1 MKRNIILLA
10 VALVIWWFF
19 IRKPEKH
26 QGSAGKEL
34 HQYFNE
40 NDVMCDAHTKE
51 CEEFINKYV
60 TFDGGPAAFRKLHA
74 HIDHHYRHHT
84 SGLISLF
91 SKNQFKPG
99 DMVEYIERINKVPNL
114 YVDEMSEMYKKYTI
128 PESVRTNHMNMI
140 NSQHDR
146 RVQKEN
152 KWYKIMEPFIK
163 K

>member
-1 MKRNIILLA
+1 MKQYLILLA
-10 VALVIWWFF
+10 VSLVIWWFF

-34 HQYFNE
+34 HQYFIE
-40 NDVMCDAHTKE
+40 NDAMCDAHTQE
-51 CEEFINKYV
+51 CEEFIKRNV
-60 TFDGGPAAFRKLHA
+60 SFEGGPEAFRKLHE
-74 HIDHHYRHHT
+74 HINHHYKHHT

-91 SKNQFKPG
+91 SKNQFKPS
-99 DMVEYIERINKVPNL
+99 DMNGYITSMNEVPTL

-128 PESVRTNHMNMI
+128 PESVRTKHMNMI
-140 NSQHDR
+140 NSQHER